1 MGIYELLLTTDRI
14 RQLAHDRASTWEITK
29 AGVEDGMTSLR
40 QDGWKKV
47 LAGRTTIEEV
57 ARTTKGDITTFTA
70 KH

>member
-1 MGIYELLLTTDRI
+1 M
-14 RQLAHDRASTWEITK
+14 TK
-29 AGVEDGMTSLR
+29 AGVEEGMTSLR

-57 ARTTKGDITTFTA
+57 ARTTKGDITSFGA